1 MVLNEQIQAK
11 WGPILEHEDLP
22 KIDGTYKKSVTAI
35 LLENQEKMMREQAA
49 QQNGTGL
56 FLTEQPAGSGMTIDP
71 NNGNPVGTIDTAT
84 PNYAA
89 QGSVQFVD
97 PVLISLVRRT
107 MPKLM
112 AYDVC
117 GVQPL
122 TGPTGL
128 IFAMRSQFGSPGQ
141 IADPGGSYD
150 GTTAAPGDPANGG
163 KEAFYNEANTAYS
176 GGAGTHVTDPL
187 DEFFNVGG
195 PDTIRGRGGSTNWG
209 ENLGMGHM
217 YGSTMD
223 GAPGSGAMQ
232 EMSFSIEKMSVT
244 AQTRKLRGQYTL
256 EMAQD
261 LKATHG
267 LNAES
272 ELANILSNEI
282 LAEINRQVIRTIYKV
297 ASVGALNTSSV
308 GTFDLLVDSNGRWS
322 VEKFKGLMFQLEME
336 ANMIAR
342 LTRRGKGNVVVC
354 SADVASALQMAGILD
369 NATGLKNN
377 LSSDETNNL
386 FVGVLNGQFR
396 VYIDPYLPVGSASIV
411 TVGYKGTSP
420 YDSGVFYCP
429 YQPLQ
434 QLKAQDPATFTPI
447 IGFMSRD
454 AMVANPFSQLKT
466 QTENYVDEAGNS
478 ISIPVIKPPYI
489 PVRVVDQGL
498 DNSSNVYYRK
508 MKVKNLS

>member
-1 MVLNEQIQAK
+1 MVLNEQIQQK

-22 KIDGTYKKSVTAI
+22 QIEGTYKKSVTAV
-35 LLENQEKMMREQAA
+35 LLENQEKMMREQSM
-49 QQNGTGL
+49 QQRGSGL
-56 FLTEQPAGSGMTIDP
+56 FLTEGPMGSGMHSDTTTVPGSPIPSIAGMPDADP
-71 NNGNPVGTIDTAT
+71 AK
-84 PNYAA
+84 
-89 QGSVQFVD
+89 GSVQFVD

-112 AYDVC
+112 AYDIC

-128 IFAMRSQFGSPGQ
+128 IFAMRSHYDSPGEVPPAGGVVPKEAFFNEARTNHSGTGTHDPMHSTTEPIDEFFDVPSGTKATGSPVSTAYGENMGMGDYRNGSPG
-141 IADPGGSYD
+141 GSM
-150 GTTAAPGDPANGG
+150 N
-163 KEAFYNEANTAYS
+163 
-176 GGAGTHVTDPL
+176 
-187 DEFFNVGG
+187 
-195 PDTIRGRGGSTNWG
+195 
-209 ENLGMGHM
+209 
-217 YGSTMD
+217 
-223 GAPGSGAMQ
+223 
-232 EMSFSIEKMSVT
+232 EMSFSIEKMSVS

-282 LAEINRQVIRTIYKV
+282 LAEINRQVIRTIYSV
-297 ASVGALNTSSV
+297 ASIGAENASSP
-308 GTFDLLVDSNGRWS
+308 GSFDLLVDSNGRWS

-354 SADVASALQMAGILD
+354 SADIASALQMAGMLD

-396 VYIDPYLPVGSASIV
+396 VYIDPYLPVGTASVV

-454 AMVANPFSQLKT
+454 AMVANPFSQLETAT
-466 QTENYVDEAGNS
+466 Q
-478 ISIPVIKPPYI
+478 
-489 PVRVVDQGL
+489 VVDGMTLDFVAKPYRPKRVTAQGL
-498 DNSSNVYYRK
+498 DKNSNVYYRK

>member
-1 MVLNEQIQAK
+1 MVLNEQIQSK

-22 KIDGTYKKSVTAI
+22 QIEGTYKKSVTAV
-35 LLENQEKMMREQAA
+35 LLENQEKMMREQAM
-49 QQNGTGL
+49 QQRGTGL
-56 FLTEQPAGSGMTIDP
+56 FLAEDPMGSGMSTSWDATTDQPIPTVDAS
-71 NNGNPVGTIDTAT
+71 GNPAK
-84 PNYAA
+84 
-89 QGSVQFVD
+89 GSVQFVD

-112 AYDVC
+112 AYDIC

-128 IFAMRSQFGSPGQ
+128 IFAMRSHYDSPGVVPP
-141 IADPGGSYD
+141 AGG
-150 GTTAAPGDPANGG
+150 AVPN
-163 KEAFYNEANTAYS
+163 EAFFNEARTGHS
-176 GGAGTHVTDPL
+176 GDKGTHDPMGSAAEPI
-187 DEFFNVGG
+187 DEFF
-195 PDTIRGRGGSTNWG
+195 DGSKNTGAPVSTALG
-209 ENLGMGHM
+209 ENMGMNEYHNTHAGTSM
-217 YGSTMD
+217 N
-223 GAPGSGAMQ
+223 
-232 EMSFSIEKMSVT
+232 EMSFSIEKMSVS

-297 ASVGALNTSSV
+297 ASKGAENASTK

-336 ANMIAR
+336 ANKIAR
-342 LTRRGKGNVVVC
+342 MTRRGKGNVIIC
-354 SADVASALQMAGILD
+354 SADVASALQMTGILD

-377 LSSDETNNL
+377 LNSDETNNL
-386 FVGVLNGQFR
+386 FAGVLNGQFR
-396 VYIDPYLPVGSASIV
+396 VYIDPYMPVQSKSMV
-411 TVGYKGTSP
+411 VVGYKGTSP
-420 YDSGVFYCP
+420 YDAGVFYCP

-434 QLKAQDPATFTPI
+434 MLKAQDPGSFTPI

-454 AMVANPFSQLKT
+454 AMVANPFSQLVTDSDGFIDPAYQPKRILG
-466 QTENYVDEAGNS
+466 D
-478 ISIPVIKPPYI
+478 
-489 PVRVVDQGL
+489 GL
-498 DNSSNVYYRK
+498 DWHANVYYRK
-508 MKVKNLS
+508 MMVSNLS

>member
-1 MVLNEQIQAK
+1 
-11 WGPILEHEDLP
+11 
-22 KIDGTYKKSVTAI
+22 
-35 LLENQEKMMREQAA
+35 
-49 QQNGTGL
+49 
-56 FLTEQPAGSGMTIDP
+56 
-71 NNGNPVGTIDTAT
+71 
-84 PNYAA
+84 
-89 QGSVQFVD
+89 
-97 PVLISLVRRT
+97 
-107 MPKLM
+107 M
-112 AYDVC
+112 AYDIC

-128 IFAMRSQFGSPGQ
+128 IFAMRSHYGTPGELV
-141 IADPGGSYD
+141 
-150 GTTAAPGDPANGG
+150 APGDPLTR
-163 KEAFYNEANTAYS
+163 EAFYNEANSGYTGDPAASQVDINDPSATAPPLHP
-176 GGAGTHVTDPL
+176 ATPPDPIDHFFVSDL
-187 DEFFNVGG
+187 DGV
-195 PDTIRGRGGSTNWG
+195 RGRGGSTNWG

-217 YGSTMD
+217 YGSAGMG
-223 GAPGSGAMQ
+223 GAPGSGAMP

-282 LAEINRQVIRTIYKV
+282 LAEINRQVIRTIYSV
-297 ASVGALNTSSV
+297 ASVGAENASSP

-354 SADVASALQMAGILD
+354 SADIASALQMAGMLD

-396 VYIDPYLPVGSASIV
+396 VYIDPYLPVGTASVV

-454 AMVANPFSQLKT
+454 AMVANPFSQLET
-466 QTENYVDEAGNS
+466 VSQTVNGVAIDFIA
-478 ISIPVIKPPYI
+478 KPYK
-489 PVRVVDQGL
+489 PVRIKDQGL
-498 DNSSNVYYRK
+498 DRNKNVYYRK

>member
-1 MVLNEQIQAK
+1 
-11 WGPILEHEDLP
+11 
-22 KIDGTYKKSVTAI
+22 
-35 LLENQEKMMREQAA
+35 
-49 QQNGTGL
+49 
-56 FLTEQPAGSGMTIDP
+56 
-71 NNGNPVGTIDTAT
+71 
-84 PNYAA
+84 
-89 QGSVQFVD
+89 
-97 PVLISLVRRT
+97 
-107 MPKLM
+107 M
-112 AYDVC
+112 AYDIC

-128 IFAMRSQFGSPGQ
+128 IFAMRSH
-141 IADPGGSYD
+141 YN
-150 GTTAAPGDPANGG
+150 TPGDMQSEGG
-163 KEAFYNEANTAYS
+163 FYDNEAFYNEANSAFS
-176 GGAGTHVTDPL
+176 GTGTHPSADPV
-187 DEFFNVGG
+187 DMFFTTAT
-195 PDTIRGRGGSTNWG
+195 PSTRGEGGSTNWG
-209 ENLGMGHM
+209 ENMNMNHM
-217 YGSTMD
+217 HP
-223 GAPGSGAMQ
+223 APPNESARMN

-282 LAEINRQVIRTIYKV
+282 LAEINRQVIRTIYSV
-297 ASVGALNTSSV
+297 ASVGAENASTP

-342 LTRRGKGNVVVC
+342 LTRRGKGNTVVC
-354 SADVASALQMAGILD
+354 SADIASALQMAGMLD

-396 VYIDPYLPVGSASIV
+396 VYIDPYLPVGTASVV

-454 AMVANPFSQLKT
+454 AMVANPFSQLE
-466 QTENYVDEAGNS
+466 TE
-478 ISIPVIKPPYI
+478 VIGGIDFIKKPYRPK
-489 PVRVVDQGL
+489 RVTAQGL
-498 DNSSNVYYRK
+498 DKNSNVYYRK
-508 MKVKNLS
+508 MKVQNLS

>member
-1 MVLNEQIQAK
+1 
-11 WGPILEHEDLP
+11 
-22 KIDGTYKKSVTAI
+22 
-35 LLENQEKMMREQAA
+35 
-49 QQNGTGL
+49 
-56 FLTEQPAGSGMTIDP
+56 
-71 NNGNPVGTIDTAT
+71 
-84 PNYAA
+84 
-89 QGSVQFVD
+89 
-97 PVLISLVRRT
+97 
-107 MPKLM
+107 M
-112 AYDVC
+112 AYDIC

-128 IFAMRSQFGSPGQ
+128 IFAMRSHYGTPGELANAGS
-141 IADPGGSYD
+141 ALS
-150 GTTAAPGDPANGG
+150 N
-163 KEAFYNEANTAYS
+163 EAFFNEANTAFS
-176 GGAGTHVTDPL
+176 GTGTHIKDPL
-187 DEFFNVGG
+187 DEFFTVD
-195 PDTIRGRGGSTNWG
+195 PDGLRGRGGTTSWG
-209 ENLGMGHM
+209 ENLNMNHM
-217 YGSTMD
+217 HPTSAGNP
-223 GAPGSGAMQ
+223 AESGRMN

-282 LAEINRQVIRTIYKV
+282 LAEINRQVIRTIYTV
-297 ASVGALNTSSV
+297 ASMGAENASTP

-336 ANMIAR
+336 ANKIAR

-354 SADVASALQMAGILD
+354 SADIASALQMAGMLD

-396 VYIDPYLPVGSASIV
+396 VYIDPYLPVGSASLV
-411 TVGYKGTSP
+411 TVGFKGTSP
-420 YDSGVFYCP
+420 YDAGVFYCP

-454 AMVANPFSQLKT
+454 AMVANPFSQLLTNIEKEPGT
-466 QTENYVDEAGNS
+466 YSSTDPLAGFIHKS
-478 ISIPVIKPPYI
+478 YTPK
-489 PVRVVDQGL
+489 RVETQGL
-498 DNSSNVYYRK
+498 DRNSNVYYRK
-508 MKVKNLS
+508 MKVQNLS

>member
-22 KIDGTYKKSVTAI
+22 KIEGTYKKSVTAI

-49 QQNGTGL
+49 QQVGTGL
-56 FLTEQPAGSGMTIDP
+56 FLTEAPLGSQMGIDP
-71 NNGNPVGTIDTAT
+71 NSPPGNPVGGQQSAEG
-84 PNYAA
+84 PA
-89 QGSVQFVD
+89 GSAVQFVD

-141 IADPGGSYD
+141 LAEPGGYYD
-150 GTTAAPGDPANGG
+150 GTAALPGDPANGG

-176 GGAGTHVTDPL
+176 GGAGTHAPDPL
-187 DEFFNVGG
+187 DEFFTVNTPPG
-195 PDTIRGRGGSTNWG
+195 PDSVRGRGGSTSWG
-209 ENLGMGHM
+209 ENLEMDHM
-217 YGSTMD
+217 RHG
-223 GAPGSGAMQ
+223 GESGRMN
-232 EMSFSIEKMSVT
+232 EMSFSIEKMAVT

-297 ASVGALNTSSV
+297 ASIGALNTSSV

-396 VYIDPYLPVGSASIV
+396 VYIDPYLPVGSASVV

-420 YDSGVFYCP
+420 YDSGIFYCP

-454 AMVANPFSQLKT
+454 AMVANPFSQLKAT
-466 QTENYVDEAGNS
+466 LESVYQPETGSTVQ
-478 ISIPVIKPPYI
+478 IPVIRPPYT
-489 PVRVVDQGL
+489 PVRIVEQGL

>member
-1 MVLNEQIQAK
+1 MVLNEQIQQK

-22 KIDGTYKKSVTAI
+22 QIEGTYKKSVTAV

-49 QQNGTGL
+49 QQRGTGL
-56 FLTEQPAGSGMTIDP
+56 FLTEDPMGSGMTNTGLIPGDP
-71 NNGNPVGTIDTAT
+71 AFDAQNPHAHVDTSGS
-84 PNYAA
+84 PAA
-89 QGSVQFVD
+89 GSVQFVD

-112 AYDVC
+112 AYDIC

-128 IFAMRSQFGSPGQ
+128 IFAMRSHYGNPG
-141 IADPGGSYD
+141 IPTAGGYADD
-150 GTTAAPGDPANGG
+150 
-163 KEAFYNEANTAYS
+163 EAFYREARTGYS
-176 GGAGTHVTDPL
+176 GDGTHDPMA
-187 DEFFNVGG
+187 NSGG
-195 PDTIRGRGGSTNWG
+195 PVKEQIDGFFDVVAANQKETGSGLSTASG
-209 ENLGMGHM
+209 ENMGMYDYSNRAG
-217 YGSTMD
+217 G
-223 GAPGSGAMQ
+223 PGTSMN

-297 ASVGALNTSSV
+297 ASKGAENASTA

-336 ANMIAR
+336 ANKIAR
-342 LTRRGKGNVVVC
+342 MTRRGKGNVVVC
-354 SADVASALQMAGILD
+354 SADVASALQMTGILD

-377 LSSDETNNL
+377 LNSDETNNL
-386 FVGVLNGQFR
+386 FAGVLNGQFR
-396 VYIDPYLPVGSASIV
+396 VYIDPYMPVQSKSMV
-411 TVGYKGTSP
+411 VVGYKGTSP
-420 YDSGVFYCP
+420 YDAGVFYCP

-434 QLKAQDPATFTPI
+434 MLKAQDPGSFTPI

-454 AMVANPFSQLKT
+454 AMVANPFSQLETKADGFIDPSYRPKRISGNGV
-466 QTENYVDEAGNS
+466 TEPD
-478 ISIPVIKPPYI
+478 
-489 PVRVVDQGL
+489 DWH
-498 DNSSNVYYRK
+498 SNVYYRK
-508 MKVKNLS
+508 MMVSNLS

>member
-1 MVLNEQIQAK
+1 MVLNEQIQEK

-22 KIDGTYKKSVTAI
+22 QIEGTYKKSVTAI

-56 FLTEQPAGSGMTIDP
+56 FLTEGPLGGGFSNDQSTVPGQNQPIPSIDSTYGP
-71 NNGNPVGTIDTAT
+71 
-84 PNYAA
+84 A
-89 QGSVQFVD
+89 QGAVQFVD

-128 IFAMRSQFGSPGQ
+128 IFAMRSHYGTPGEL
-141 IADPGGSYD
+141 ADY
-150 GTTAAPGDPANGG
+150 NGQLNR
-163 KEAFYNEANTAYS
+163 EAFFNEANTAFS
-176 GGAGTHVTDPL
+176 GDGDSSTHRKYPVTDPV
-187 DEFFNVGG
+187 DIFFDATGIDG
-195 PDTIRGRGGSTNWG
+195 TRGRGGTTNWG

-217 YGSTMD
+217 YGTGMD
-223 GAPGSGAMQ
+223 QKGGTNPKFSGGMN

-282 LAEINRQVIRTIYKV
+282 LAEINRQVIRTIYTV
-297 ASVGALNTSSV
+297 ASKGAENTSTPSE
-308 GTFDLLVDSNGRWS
+308 FDLLVDSNGRWS

-336 ANMIAR
+336 ANKIAR
-342 LTRRGKGNVVVC
+342 LTRRGKGNTVIC
-354 SADVASALQMAGILD
+354 SADVASALQMAGMLD

-396 VYIDPYLPVGSASIV
+396 VYIDPYLPVGTASVV

-429 YQPLQ
+429 YRPLQ

-454 AMVANPFSQLKT
+454 AMVANPFSQLET
-466 QTENYVDEAGNS
+466 VSQTVNGVAIDFIA
-478 ISIPVIKPPYI
+478 KPYK
-489 PVRVVDQGL
+489 PVRIKDQGL
-498 DNSSNVYYRK
+498 DRNKNVYYRK

>member
-22 KIDGTYKKSVTAI
+22 KIEGTYKKSVTAI

-49 QQNGTGL
+49 QQHGTGL
-56 FLTEQPAGSGMTIDP
+56 FLTETGPAGSGMGTSGG
-71 NNGNPVGTIDTAT
+71 NNPVGQIDNPVGGGGPT
-84 PNYAA
+84 PA
-89 QGSVQFVD
+89 QGAVQFVD

-128 IFAMRSQFGSPGQ
+128 IFAMRSQYDSPGRL
-141 IADPGGSYD
+141 
-150 GTTAAPGDPANGG
+150 AAPGGQVD
-163 KEAFYNEANTAYS
+163 KEAFFNEANTAYS
-176 GGAGTHVTDPL
+176 GGAGTHASADPV
-187 DEFFNVGG
+187 DVFFNAAT
-195 PDTIRGRGGSTNWG
+195 PDAVRGRGGSTAWG
-209 ENLGMGHM
+209 ENRGMGHM
-217 YGSTMD
+217 YGNGMSDTAT
-223 GAPGSGAMQ
+223 GTGAMP

-282 LAEINRQVIRTIYKV
+282 LAEVNRQVIRTIYTV
-297 ASVGALNTSSV
+297 AKPGAQNTTTASE
-308 GTFDLLVDSNGRWS
+308 FDLLVDSNGRWS
-322 VEKFKGLMFQLEME
+322 VEKFKGLMFQLEVE
-336 ANMIAR
+336 ANQIAR
-342 LTRRGKGNVVVC
+342 QTRRGKGNVILC
-354 SADVASALQMAGILD
+354 SADVASALQMAGMLD
-369 NATGLKNN
+369 YSSNMKVSLKT
-377 LSSDETNNL
+377 DETDNL
-386 FVGVLNGQFR
+386 FAGILNGQFK
-396 VYIDPYLPVGSASIV
+396 VYIDPYLPVNAKKAMV
-411 TVGYKGTSP
+411 CVGYKGTSP
-420 YDSGVFYCP
+420 YDAGVFYCP

-434 QLKAQDPATFTPI
+434 MLKAQDPRTFTPI

-454 AMVANPFSQLKT
+454 AMVANPFSQ
-466 QTENYVDEAGNS
+466 VDRNGL
-478 ISIPVIKPPYI
+478 
-489 PVRVVDQGL
+489 PVRIANDGIEANL
-498 DNSSNVYYRK
+498 NVYYRK
-508 MKVKNLS
+508 MKVVNLT

>member
-1 MVLNEQIQAK
+1 
-11 WGPILEHEDLP
+11 
-22 KIDGTYKKSVTAI
+22 
-35 LLENQEKMMREQAA
+35 
-49 QQNGTGL
+49 
-56 FLTEQPAGSGMTIDP
+56 
-71 NNGNPVGTIDTAT
+71 
-84 PNYAA
+84 
-89 QGSVQFVD
+89 
-97 PVLISLVRRT
+97 
-107 MPKLM
+107 
-112 AYDVC
+112 
-117 GVQPL
+117 
-122 TGPTGL
+122 
-128 IFAMRSQFGSPGQ
+128 
-141 IADPGGSYD
+141 
-150 GTTAAPGDPANGG
+150 
-163 KEAFYNEANTAYS
+163 
-176 GGAGTHVTDPL
+176 
-187 DEFFNVGG
+187 
-195 PDTIRGRGGSTNWG
+195 
-209 ENLGMGHM
+209 MGHM
-217 YGSTMD
+217 HGSAGMD
-223 GAPGSGAMQ
+223 GPPGSGGMN

-282 LAEINRQVIRTIYKV
+282 LAEINRQVIRTIYSV
-297 ASVGALNTSSV
+297 ASVGAENASTK

-354 SADVASALQMAGILD
+354 SADIASALQMAGMLD

-396 VYIDPYLPVGSASIV
+396 VYIDPYLPVGTASVV

-454 AMVANPFSQLKT
+454 AMVANPFSQL
-466 QTENYVDEAGNS
+466 QTAMDPDTNIDFIAKPYVPKRVAG
-478 ISIPVIKPPYI
+478 
-489 PVRVVDQGL
+489 QGL
-498 DNSSNVYYRK
+498 DKNSNVYYRK
-508 MKVKNLS
+508 MKVQNLS